1 MTTKMYDPRCY
12 DLASVFLED
21 EPATTE
27 THAQDLAAHIQ
38 QAVEDWIADLQRNRE
53 PPDPP
58 GWEGG
63 FAENH

>member
-1 MTTKMYDPRCY
+1 MSYDPRCY

-21 EPATTE
+21 EPLLFSDARCKE
-27 THAQDLAAHIQ
+27 LAQLIQDRIESFIEYERAHA
-38 QAVEDWIADLQRNRE
+38 E

-63 FAENH
+63 FAPNH